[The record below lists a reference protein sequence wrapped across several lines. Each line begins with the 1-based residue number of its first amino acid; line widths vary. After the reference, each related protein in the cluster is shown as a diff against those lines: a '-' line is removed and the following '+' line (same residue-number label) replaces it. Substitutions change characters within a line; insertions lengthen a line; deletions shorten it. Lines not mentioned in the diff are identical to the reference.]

1 MNECI
6 EQGEGMSQTP
16 NVGEDVDVI
25 QCSFD
30 KFSRPIF
37 DRTPGSVPLG
47 PTIFDRTPDSVPLG
61 RPIFDR
67 TPATVPLGSPIFD
80 RTPNCVRLGPPMSKN
95 VQKTPK
101 ENVQNVLNE
110 EGDRDGEDN
119 TVVNHGKVQNA
130 NTQRRGHKRT
140 FLTPYKTKD
149 KKSKY
154 HHPSFYSQ
162 SIAKTKRPR
171 ACTMKRDRCE
181 VLFCLYFVFIF
192 SN

>member
-1 MNECI
+1 M
-6 EQGEGMSQTP
+6 
-16 NVGEDVDVI
+16 DVI
-25 QCSFD
+25 QCSSHS
-30 KFSRPIF
+30 FSRPIF
-37 DRTPGSVPLG
+37 DRSPGSVPLG

-67 TPATVPLGSPIFD
+67 TPSSIPLGSPIFD

-110 EGDRDGEDN
+110 EGDRVGEDN

-130 NTQRRGHKRT
+130 NTECRGHKRT
-140 FLTPYKTKD
+140 FLTPSKTKD
-149 KKSKY
+149 KNSKY

-162 SIAKTKRPR
+162 SIANTKRPR

-181 VLFCLYFVFIF
+181 VLFCLYFLFIF

>member
-6 EQGEGMSQTP
+6 EQGEGISQTLD
-16 NVGEDVDVI
+16 VGEDVDVI

-30 KFSRPIF
+30 SFSRPIF
-37 DRTPGSVPLG
+37 DRSPGSVPLG

-61 RPIFDR
+61 R
-67 TPATVPLGSPIFD
+67 PIFD

-130 NTQRRGHKRT
+130 NTQRRGHKWT
-140 FLTPYKTKD
+140 FLIPTKKKD
-149 KKSKY
+149 KKLK
-154 HHPSFYSQ
+154 
-162 SIAKTKRPR
+162 
-171 ACTMKRDRCE
+171 
-181 VLFCLYFVFIF
+181 
-192 SN
+192 